1 MLRHLNGPDWCIEE
15 TGFDIRRANVFETL
29 FTTGNGYLGTRGT
42 LEEGFRGERSGTFLN
57 GVFDAHDAPVI
68 DLVNAPDWMSLSVHV
83 HGVRLDVQS
92 CKVVSHRRALDLRQG
107 VLWRETV
114 FEDEQG
120 RRTQI
125 ESLRFASFA
134 DQNLCVLRLAVTP
147 LNHSGPVILE
157 SALDGRRS
165 NLERLPAYAGTPE
178 FPPEVKWDKWAK
190 SLHIEPVAAAA
201 GPDDLYL
208 EMRTIGSGIHIGYAA
223 TLVPSA
229 LPQSNTTGRRSGR
242 VAERQEFALRA
253 GETLTADKFVTI
265 HHSRHV
271 PADRIAATCRADLA
285 HHHLRGFDRALAD
298 NAAAWHR
305 FWNDCDV
312 SIGGDPELT
321 QAARFSIYHLLIAAN
336 PHDPTVNI
344 GAKSLSGE
352 GYRGHVF
359 WDTEIFLLPFY
370 IYTQPD
376 TARALLMYRY
386 HTLDGA
392 RANARENGFRGA
404 QFAWESADTGV
415 ETTPKWTPDGQHR
428 IWTGEEEIHV
438 TADVA
443 YGVLTYVAATGDTA
457 FLADFGAEILFET
470 SRFWLSRLE
479 EDAATG
485 KLVLRRVIGPD
496 EFHEHV
502 DNNAFTN
509 RMAQWHLV
517 QAARIHDDLARQN
530 PEALGKLARRI
541 GLSPDEAAQWRAAAG
556 RILIPFDTDRGLVEQ
571 FEGYFTLRDVPVT
584 EWDGN
589 DMPCYPPGYN
599 HFNAGETTLLKQ
611 PDVVMLMY
619 VLPDEFSDAAKRL
632 NYAYYEPRT
641 LHKSSL
647 SPAVHSIMGIEVGD
661 RARALQYFRRSAL
674 VDLVDNQGNTQD
686 GMHIASAGGTWQAL
700 VFGFGGFRV
709 RNGQISFRPWLPPGW
724 NAVQFCLRWQ
734 GSRIVVRIGQQEASF
749 LLDPGP
755 IARLTIS
762 LAGQDIQLEAGRV
775 VTAPLCPETAA

>member
-1 MLRHLNGPDWCIEE
+1 MLRHLNGPEWCIWE
-15 TGFDIRRANVFETL
+15 TGFEIGNANVFETL

-42 LEEGFRGERSGTFLN
+42 LEEGFRGERSGTYLN

-68 DLVNAPDWMSLSVHV
+68 DLVNAPDWLALSVHI

-107 VLWRETV
+107 ALWREAV
-114 FEDEQG
+114 FEDDQG

-134 DQNLCVLRLAVTP
+134 NQNLCVLRLTVTP
-147 LNHSGPVILE
+147 LNHGGSVVLE
-157 SALDGRRS
+157 SVLDGCRT
-165 NLERLPAYAGTPE
+165 NLERLPAYPGAPA
-178 FPPEVKWDKWAK
+178 FPPEVKWEKWAK
-190 SLHIEPVAAAA
+190 SLHLEPVAATA

-208 EMRTIGSGIHIGYAA
+208 EMRTIDSGIHIGYAA
-223 TLVPSA
+223 TLVPSIPP
-229 LPQSNTTGRRSGR
+229 LSNTTGRRSGR
-242 VAERQEFALRA
+242 VAERQEFLLRE

-265 HHSRHV
+265 YHSRQI
-271 PADRIAATCRADLA
+271 PAERVGTSCQNELA
-285 HHHLRGFDRALAD
+285 VHHLRGFDRALAD
-298 NAAAWHR
+298 NAAAWR
-305 FWNDCDV
+305 KKWADCDAV
-312 SIGGDPELT
+312 IEGDPELT

-336 PHDPTVNI
+336 PNDPKVNI

-392 RANARENGFRGA
+392 RANARSNGCRGA

-415 ETTPKWTPDGQHR
+415 ETTPKWTPDGRHR

-457 FLADFGAEILFET
+457 FLARFGAEILFET

-479 EDAATG
+479 EDSATG
-485 KLVLRRVIGPD
+485 RLVLRRVIGPD

-509 RMAQWHLV
+509 RMTQWHLA
-517 QAARIHDDLARQN
+517 QAAQVHDDLARHA
-530 PEALGKLARRI
+530 PKALAEIADRI
-541 GLSPDEAAQWRAAAG
+541 GLAPDEAAEWRAAAG
-556 RILIPFDTDRGLVEQ
+556 RILIPFDPDRGLIEQ
-571 FEGYFTLRDVPVT
+571 FDGYFALKDVPVT
-584 EWDGN
+584 EWDGH
-589 DMPCYPPGYN
+589 DMPCYPAGYD

-611 PDVVMLMY
+611 PDVIMLMY
-619 VLPDEFSDAAKRL
+619 VLPDEFSDTAKRI
-632 NYAYYEPRT
+632 NYAHYEPRT

-709 RNGQISFRPWLPPGW
+709 RDGRMSFRPWLPPGW
-724 NAVQFCLRWQ
+724 TALRFSLCWH
-734 GSRIVVRIGQQEASF
+734 GSRIAICIGRNEASF
-749 LLDPGP
+749 LLEPGP
-755 IARLTIS
+755 ISRLTIRVEN
-762 LAGQDIQLEAGRV
+762 QDIHLDAGRF
-775 VTAPLCPETAA
+775 VTASLCPETAA